1 MTRLTNGL
9 ITLPMLAAMVF
20 VLGGAS
26 PPATPL
32 RDLKLKSVSVDV
44 PQDFEQLFPDGPD
57 VEAVNANCRACH
69 SPSMVLVQPQLSK
82 AVWEKEVTKMI
93 STYHAPIPEGEVPK
107 IVNYLSNIKN

>member
-1 MTRLTNGL
+1 MTHQSKRL
-9 ITLPMLAAMVF
+9 PALAALLL

-26 PPATPL
+26 PPATLLPN
-32 RDLKLKSVSVDV
+32 LKLKSVSADV

-57 VEAVNANCRACH
+57 SEAVNTNCRACH

-82 AVWEKEVTKMI
+82 AVWEKEVAKMI

-107 IVNYLSNIKN
+107 IVNYLSSIRN